1 MLFFRSGNY
10 ETESQ
15 YLIYTMDSFIADV
28 GGYLVVRARCA
39 KIDGKVYRRLFHFNL
54 ELFHPLIKFIID
66 CLVL

>member
-28 GGYLVVRARCA
+28 GGYLVVCGA
-39 KIDGKVYRRLFHFNL
+39 KTDRKVYRRLFRFNP
-54 ELFHPLIKFIID
+54 ELLHPLIKFID
-66 CLVL
+66 CLVVL